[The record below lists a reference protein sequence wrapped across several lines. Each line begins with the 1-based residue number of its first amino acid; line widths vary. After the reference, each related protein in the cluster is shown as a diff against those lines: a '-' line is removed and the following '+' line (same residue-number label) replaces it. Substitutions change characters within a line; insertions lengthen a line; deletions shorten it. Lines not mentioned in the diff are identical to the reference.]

1 MKMNLYN
8 YLLLY
13 NYFKNMTEQN
23 ISQEFSLKKL

>member
-23 ISQEFSLKKL
+23 ISQEFSFKKL